1 MEIIVTQPHKRRAVL
16 SFGKI
21 EVPCSIGKGGITKN
35 KVEGDLCTP
44 AGMWALKRVFYRGDR
59 IKEPETRLQTFS
71 ISKNMGWS
79 DDPNDKKSYNTL
91 IKKPHSYSHE
101 DLWRSDNIYDI
112 IVELGY
118 NDNPPIIGKGSAIFM
133 HLARD
138 NFEPTAGCVAL
149 KSSDL
154 TSLLSLVK
162 RGDLVNIIK

>member
-1 MEIIVTQPHKRRAVL
+1 MEIIVTHPHKTGASL
-16 SFGKI
+16 SFGKL
-21 EVPCSIGKGGITKN
+21 EAPCSIGKGGITEN
-35 KVEGDLCTP
+35 KVEGDFCTP
-44 AGMWALKRVFYRGDR
+44 AGIWPLKRVFFREDR
-59 IKEPETRLQTFS
+59 IKEPETELQTFS
-71 ISKNMGWS
+71 ISKTMGWS

-149 KSSDL
+149 KSFDL
-154 TSLLSLVK
+154 ISLLSLVK